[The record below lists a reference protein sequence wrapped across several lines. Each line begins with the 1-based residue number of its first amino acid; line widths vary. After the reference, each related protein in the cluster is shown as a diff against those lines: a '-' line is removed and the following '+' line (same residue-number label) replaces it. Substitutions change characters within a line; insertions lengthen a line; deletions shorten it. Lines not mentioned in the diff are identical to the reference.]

1 MLNNHYSL
9 QMSVRDYECDVQGI
23 VNNSV
28 YQNYLEHA
36 RHEFLKEIG
45 IDFTA
50 MAQRGINLVVVR
62 AELDYKTP
70 LQSGDKFT
78 VSVKMVRESRIKFAF
93 LQDISRNSDNRLVL
107 SAKIIG
113 TALNTNGRPEIP
125 EELDALLPADQYP
138 DAAPVV

>member
-1 MLNNHYSL
+1 MENHNFSL

-36 RHEFLKEIG
+36 RHVFLKEIG
-45 IDFTA
+45 INFA
-50 MAQRGINLVVVR
+50 EYAQRGIHLVVVR

-70 LQSGDKFT
+70 LQSGDRFT
-78 VSVKMVRESRIKFAF
+78 VSVKMVRESRVKFAF

-107 SAKIIG
+107 SAKIFG
-113 TALNTNGRPEIP
+113 TALNPNGRPEIP
-125 EELDALLPADQYP
+125 AELDALLPADQ
-138 DAAPVV
+138 

>member
-36 RHEFLKEIG
+36 RHVYLKEIG
-45 IDFTA
+45 INFA
-50 MAQRGINLVVVR
+50 EYAQRGIHLVVVR

-70 LQSGDKFT
+70 LQSGDKFN
-78 VSVKMVRESRIKFAF
+78 VSVRMVRESPIRFAF
-93 LQDISRNSDNRLVL
+93 LQEISRVSDNRLVL

-113 TALNTNGRPEIP
+113 TALNTNGRPELP
-125 EELDALLPADQYP
+125 AELVALLPAE
-138 DAAPVV
+138 A

>member
-1 MLNNHYSL
+1 MENHNFSL

-36 RHEFLKEIG
+36 RHVYLKEIG
-45 IDFTA
+45 INFA
-50 MAQRGINLVVVR
+50 EYAQRGIHLVVVR

-70 LQSGDKFT
+70 LQSGDKFN
-78 VSVKMVRESRIKFAF
+78 VSVRMVRESPIRFAF
-93 LQDISRNSDNRLVL
+93 LQEISRSSDNRLVL

-113 TALNTNGRPEIP
+113 TALNPNGRPELP
-125 EELDALLPADQYP
+125 PELDALLPMAG
-138 DAAPVV
+138 